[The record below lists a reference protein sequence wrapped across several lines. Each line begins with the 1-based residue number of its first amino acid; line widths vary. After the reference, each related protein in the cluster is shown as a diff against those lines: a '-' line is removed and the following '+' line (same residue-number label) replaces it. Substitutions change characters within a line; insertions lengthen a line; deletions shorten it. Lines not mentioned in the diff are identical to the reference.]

1 MNEIIQALKTDMATK
16 KPPRRSH
23 AERVAESDRR
33 LLQAGM
39 ELVAENGYTQTTVGA
54 IGERAGYSRGQV
66 SQRFGSKDGLLRA
79 LVAKLA
85 ADSRQRMRLRMASAT
100 GLDAIDLAIDAYL
113 EGMNQPTL
121 EARAYFVLMLES
133 IGPAP
138 QVRPAFAEAH
148 VRHRAAFVSAIEAG
162 QQRHEINPNV
172 DATIEATLLVA
183 LLRGIRLNWMLDP
196 VGLDIKIA
204 IKGIKHNMRATLA
217 VRP

>member
-1 MNEIIQALKTDMATK
+1 MVEIVNSLKTDLICL

-39 ELVAENGYTQTTVGA
+39 ELIAENGYTQTTVGA

-85 ADSRQRMRLRMASAT
+85 ADSRDRMRLRMASAT
-100 GLDAIDLAIDAYL
+100 GLDAINLAIDAYL

-138 QVRPAFAEAH
+138 A
-148 VRHRAAFVSAIEAG
+148 S
-162 QQRHEINPNV
+162 
-172 DATIEATLLVA
+172 
-183 LLRGIRLNWMLDP
+183 
-196 VGLDIKIA
+196 
-204 IKGIKHNMRATLA
+204 
-217 VRP
+217 